1 MQLEPKCRDNAPH
14 RINFVSILAERKCY
28 RFSMRMLPAWITL
41 GATASMPSDAISM
54 LAAMP
59 SMLISTNSTVK

>member
-1 MQLEPKCRDNAPH
+1 
-14 RINFVSILAERKCY
+14 
-28 RFSMRMLPAWITL
+28 MRMLPAWITL